1 MDPGFANYNFEGLL
15 LRSPG
20 NLPKMLTDCNLT
32 SLFPLEHTI
41 LHNDFQK
48 TQESTKLK
56 NLEV

>member
-41 LHNDFQK
+41 LHNDF
-48 TQESTKLK
+48 
-56 NLEV
+56 